1 MVENKTPAARGYDSL
16 AKALHW
22 LIVGL
27 LIVQFILA
35 WMMPGLRPGAQP
47 ESLANLHLSFGALI
61 LLLVG
66 LRTVWR
72 LTHPVPLIADNVPPW
87 QNLAARASHALLYL
101 LLFVVPLLGWADAA
115 SRAWSI
121 SLFGAASLPPP
132 PIDASWTDLLGNL
145 HSFFAYTLLTVAGL
159 HLAASLYHHFWLRD
173 RVLARMLP
181 GDE

>member
-1 MVENKTPAARGYDSL
+1 
-16 AKALHW
+16 
-22 LIVGL
+22 
-27 LIVQFILA
+27 
-35 WMMPGLRPGAQP
+35 
-47 ESLANLHLSFGALI
+47 
-61 LLLVG
+61 
-66 LRTVWR
+66 
-72 LTHPVPLIADNVPPW
+72 VPPW